1 MTLIVSI
8 MMVLDG
14 AAGIIVPA
22 LVFGAYGYAALRG

>member
-1 MTLIVSI
+1 MTAIVTV
-8 MMVLDG
+8 MMWIDG